1 MKILIIDDERSC
13 RTLTSRFFSRDG
25 YTAEAAEDGEE
36 GINKALTFRPDLILL
51 DYSLPDITG
60 EAVLDRLALSDRT
73 REIPVIMI
81 TGHTFTGEE
90 LAHLEQKTNL
100 KLVRQKPANFSDI
113 LKETK
118 KILSANTDVY
128 H

>member
-1 MKILIIDDERSC
+1 M
-13 RTLTSRFFSRDG
+13 TSRFFSRDG

-36 GINKALTFRPDLILL
+36 GITKALTFRPDLILL

-60 EAVLDRLALSDRT
+60 EAVLDRRALSDWT

-90 LAHLEQKTNL
+90 LTHLEQKKNL
-100 KLVRQKPANFSDI
+100 KLVKQKPANFSDI

-118 KILSANTDVY
+118 NILSANTGVP